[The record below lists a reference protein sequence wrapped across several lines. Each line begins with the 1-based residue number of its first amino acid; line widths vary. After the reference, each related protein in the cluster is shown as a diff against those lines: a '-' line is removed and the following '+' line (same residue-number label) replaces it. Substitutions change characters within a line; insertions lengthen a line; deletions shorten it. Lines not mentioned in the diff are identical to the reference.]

1 MALVIE
7 ALVKFE
13 RMLLMVGHL
22 RVTWPTK
29 RKNEKVKLER
39 KIREFRCRAVL
50 LLNYGKEIQDCE
62 VYSLHTVFVLLQ
74 THHFIHYL
82 IVSKFLSFEE

>member
-50 LLNYGKEIQDCE
+50 LSY
-62 VYSLHTVFVLLQ
+62 F
-74 THHFIHYL
+74 
-82 IVSKFLSFEE
+82 